1 MRRRALCA
9 IVMAAA
15 LAGPAACGGGED
27 GPKSE
32 SDRVKDVTERFNEAI
47 SGGDY
52 GEACDLLVTSRRE
65 QLEFERDMSCEDIFG
80 EAAESDPTI
89 EQLGSARV
97 TNVSVTGSLGLAE
110 VEGGNLGPGHQAIL
124 EKADG
129 EWRVSEPAAYRP

>member
-1 MRRRALCA
+1 MRPRALCA
-9 IVMAAA
+9 IATAAA
-15 LAGPAACGGGED
+15 LVVLAACGGGED
-27 GPKSE
+27 APRSE
-32 SDRVKDVTERFNEAI
+32 SDRVKEVTERFNEAI

-65 QLEFERDMSCEDIFG
+65 QLEFERDKSCEDILG

-89 EQLGSARV
+89 EQLGSTRV
-97 TNVSVTGSLGLAE
+97 TKVSVTGNLGLAE